1 MTAERQHPGGI
12 LWLNAGTRGDTATR
26 RDTMAERRHPPEDPV
41 RPGVRRW

>member
-12 LWLNAGTRGDTATR
+12 LWLNADIR